1 LQSITIKTAGS
12 TQGEA
17 TVFSNYFTLTFGLH
31 KIGGGVRLWDMESGS
46 ITFLRYA
53 GSKRRSLSYIK
64 GYLQPSNSIPR
75 RYIDPFVGG
84 GVIFL
89 SLDFKTA
96 LLSDI
101 NRELMDLYR
110 AIKEDPLK
118 VWLIFK
124 NYPSTKKEY
133 YRIRN
138 DKKVSQLD
146 LIERAART
154 LYLNRTCFRGWWRY
168 NAKGQF
174 NVGYGGQGRRWAI
187 TEEDLVAVSRKLAN
201 ATLQDGDFEDVI
213 NSSQSGDFI
222 FADPPYQPGEREMS
236 HEHYVYSRFGYDSHK
251 RLAET
256 LKSASTR
263 GVRWAVTTSSHPDIL
278 SLFSDTNIVNLPKDP
293 FKRLRDGL
301 EGSGEVLIRNYSGNT

>member
-1 LQSITIKTAGS
+1 
-12 TQGEA
+12 
-17 TVFSNYFTLTFGLH
+17 
-31 KIGGGVRLWDMESGS
+31 
-46 ITFLRYA
+46 
-53 GSKRRSLSYIK
+53 
-64 GYLQPSNSIPR
+64 
-75 RYIDPFVGG
+75 VGG
-84 GVIFL
+84 GGIFL
-89 SLDFKTA
+89 SLDFKAA

-110 AIKEDPLK
+110 AIKQDPLR
-118 VWLIFK
+118 VWSIFES
-124 NYPSTKKEY
+124 YPPTKKDY

-138 DKKVSQLD
+138 NKKASQLD

-168 NAKGQF
+168 NAQGQF

-187 TEEDLVAVSRKLAN
+187 TREDLIAVSHKLET

-213 NSSQSGDFI
+213 NSSQPGDFV
-222 FADPPYQPGEREMS
+222 FADPPYQPGERGMS
-236 HEHYVYSRFGYDSHK
+236 HEHYVYNRFGYDSHK

-256 LKSASTR
+256 LNNASAR

-278 SLFSDTNIVNLPKDP
+278 SLFSDTNIISLPKDP

-301 EGSGEVLIRNYSGNT
+301 EGSGEVLILNYSGNT